1 MIDSKYFEIPDFC
14 ELTRQCEPNCPCNSC
29 LSIFNNCGPAFGTTT
44 PPVSKTPTCDC
55 HDICVEEVVLIG
67 NSGEITKCIAYPP
80 VGSCRVKC
88 NGTFNFPTLTVGEH
102 CQVILWCAD
111 EQIDEGCAS
120 ITVSIGLVIICGPC
134 DSSQRPIILP
144 LPNFTVPFPASRFRR
159 FPDCTTPVTT
169 QQLKDELTRI
179 DGSCII
185 AQFNAIVTNP
195 HQITITGKVIDK
207 LWRTENLWVEG
218 IRPFE
223 LNDQA
228 VANGFSS
235 FTVKGSFDSSHQ
247 IGTCIDF
254 CAPS

>member
-44 PPVSKTPTCDC
+44 PPVSKAATCGC

-67 NSGEITKCIAYPP
+67 NSGEITKHICYPP
-80 VGSCRVKC
+80 VGSCRVKS
-88 NGTFNFPTLTVGEH
+88 NGTFNFPSLTVGEH

-111 EQIDEGCAS
+111 EQIDEGCS
-120 ITVSIGLVIICGPC
+120 SLTVSIGLVIICATSDC
-134 DSSQRPIILP
+134 NDCPIILP
-144 LPNFTVPFPASRFRR
+144 LPSFTVSFPASRFRR
-159 FPDCTTPVTT
+159 FPDCTPLTT
-169 QQLKDELTRI
+169 QEFKDELTRI
-179 DGSCII
+179 DGSCLI
-185 AQFNAIVTNP
+185 AQFNAVVTGA

-207 LWRTENLWVEG
+207 LWRTENLWIEG

-223 LNDQA
+223 LNDDA

-235 FTVKGSFDSSHQ
+235 FTVKGSFDIGHQ
-247 IGTCIDF
+247 INPSVDF
-254 CAPS
+254 CSPG